1 MHVGPILLITLCV
14 ISFLIAVSALALSIV
29 ALPTTTIK
37 KANGF
42 AASTGPGLTIGF
54 DPSIVGL
61 LMGTGSGVG
70 AATAQDV
77 TSAVLTGLDSTPGV
91 LSETD
96 TLLSAVGKLDGNI
109 AAIPPTITSAL
120 LTGFVSGAGT
130 IATSEPFDSIQSAIQ
145 KLDGNTPSVQTGN
158 GFAGSAGPAITLS
171 LSPSITG
178 LIKGTGTGIAQANNS
193 TDVTDA
199 KLTGYVSGPGV
210 IDAKDSLLS
219 SIQKL
224 NGNDVQPPL
233 TVSSVAPVSSVATLV
248 LNPDVDLIFID
259 TSNFSAIC
267 TLGVPSVAHIL
278 TVQLKNQRGLAA
290 NIQMFSGGS
299 FIIDAT
305 IPLVQLFYNNGWII
319 VTTSTTLNSFVPN
332 QQNVTVLTPT
342 SPTNVGAIGGANFG
356 SGLCFSADGT
366 TLAIGGTTDNTN
378 VGAVFVFVLVSG
390 VWTFQQ
396 KLIGSG
402 VVAPCQQNIKAMSA
416 DGNTMV
422 IASFR
427 NNSFQGVVW
436 VFVRSA
442 GVWTE
447 QQKII
452 AGSAIGNARQGS
464 CASISADGN
473 TLLFGGPGDDSSKGA
488 AWVFTRTAGV
498 WTEFQKIAYTSNLTG
513 DSGGVACAMSAD
525 ASILAVV
532 SNAGTRETTTYSNST
547 GVYVANTS
555 TILPPI
561 LSGLNSS
568 PTNFLQM
575 SANGR
580 TIVIGDGSLSQNNDD
595 ITIWTFANNVWTQQ
609 SDLLFGSDEILDSL
623 TGTEIAL
630 SADGNIFAEAGETD
644 NNSVGATWLFTRSET
659 NWTQYGPKI
668 INSSSIPARQGSAL
682 ALSSDAHALAIGG
695 PSNSSVWVWF

>member
-91 LSETD
+91 LSESD

-120 LTGFVSGAGT
+120 LTGFVPGAGVLT
-130 IATSEPFDSIQSAIQ
+130 ASDSIISGME
-145 KLDGNTPSVQTGN
+145 KLDGNTPSVQTGH

-224 NGNDVQPPL
+224 NGNDIQPPL

-248 LNPDVDLIFID
+248 LNPNVDLIFID

-278 TVQLKNQRGLAA
+278 TVQLQNQRGLAA

-299 FIIDAT
+299 FVIDAT
-305 IPLVQLFYNNGWII
+305 IPLVQLFYNSGWTI
-319 VTTSTTLNSFVPN
+319 VATSTTLNSFIPN
-332 QQNVTVLTPT
+332 NQNVSLLTPT
-342 SPTNVGAIGGANFG
+342 SPTDIGAIGNALFG

-366 TLAIGGTTDNTN
+366 TLAIGGITDNTN
-378 VGAVFVFVLVSG
+378 DGAVFVFVLVSG

-396 KLIGSG
+396 KVIGSG
-402 VVAPCQQNIKAMSA
+402 VVGVCQQNIKALSA

-422 IASFR
+422 LASFR
-427 NNSFQGVVW
+427 NNSFEGVVW

-442 GVWTE
+442 GLWTE
-447 QQKII
+447 QQRIV
-452 AGSAIGNARQGS
+452 AASAIGTARQGS

-473 TLLFGGPGDDSSKGA
+473 TLLFGGMGDDSNKGA

-498 WTEFQKIAYTSNLTG
+498 WTEFQKIAYTSNLAG
-513 DSGGVACAMSAD
+513 DLGGVACAMSAD
-525 ASILAVV
+525 ASVLAVV
-532 SNAGTRETTTYSNST
+532 SNAITRETVSYSNTT
-547 GVYVANTS
+547 GLYVAYAS
-555 TILPPI
+555 TILPPNV
-561 LSGLNSS
+561 SGTSS
-568 PTNFLQM
+568 STTNFLQM

-580 TIVIGDGSLSQNNDD
+580 TIVVGDGTISGNDDD
-595 ITIWTFANNVWTQQ
+595 ITVWTFANNVWTQQ
-609 SDLLFGSDEILDSL
+609 SDLLFGSDELL
-623 TGTEIAL
+623 TAIQGTEIAL
-630 SADGNIFAEAGETD
+630 SADGNIFAESGKTD
-644 NNSVGATWLFTRSET
+644 NNNVGATWLFTRSET
-659 NWTQYGPKI
+659 NWSQYGPKI

-695 PSNSSVWVWF
+695 SANNSVWVWF